1 MRRISSKPASQ
12 NFTICDYRQSIM
24 RFYSTFTK
32 YQINLHISSFKTWV
46 LSTVPCVDK
55 KDAGLKPLQR
65 NGFGHFR
72 HKQIER
78 KLSC

>member
-46 LSTVPCVDK
+46 LSTVPCVGE
-55 KDAGLKPLQR
+55 KDADTKLQKAHGL
-65 NGFGHFR
+65 
-72 HKQIER
+72 
-78 KLSC
+78 

>member
-32 YQINLHISSFKTWV
+32 YQINLHISSFKTWF
-46 LSTVPCVDK
+46 LSTVPCVGE
-55 KDAGLKPLQR
+55 KDAGPKLLQR
-65 NGFGHFR
+65 NGFGRFWT
-72 HKQIER
+72 
-78 KLSC
+78 